1 MSGVKRALRQFTFG
15 TGKTAGRNSAG
26 RITSFHRGG
35 GAKRLQR
42 TVDHKRNTASSLG
55 VVERI
60 EYDPNRSSKIA
71 LVRWIEGVHHRRR
84 QAASANAAS
93 PKLLHLD
100 PAATDANS
108 IRGVFALNSMLP
120 HAHAGTS
127 SRELFLSALASK
139 AKGSESESVSSLG
152 IPRFAVAAARAP
164 FFAQR
169 AIGEETLE
177 VRHWRRN
184 SDAWAHRNKPRG
196 LKDPSFRV
204 IQNHFAISGNLGE
217 VAAKEEVWEVVAQLV
232 GLSLGILI
240 LDTPGLVKSYG
251 VISLTWLSMRLL
263 HLWLCYESLSVL
275 QFNTINIKRA
285 RILVKSH
292 VLHSTVPGCTDS
304 NREVNILA
312 WSQFMKPKIIFGL
325 PLEKMDG
332 VERSY
337 FMVEALIKLYAS
349 EKYIL
354 MVNQQTEDLRFY
366 VSFKVGATNVSVLRS
381 VWQSFWLSENWDSDD
396 NVRDQ
401 IATSLMELEEKF
413 EDFIQKL
420 KDAEWDTQQ
429 FNLKVPKEIF
439 IDDNTNSL

>member
-184 SDAWAHRNKPRG
+184 SDAWAHRNKR
-196 LKDPSFRV
+196 KA
-204 IQNHFAISGNLGE
+204 AISWQSI
-217 VAAKEEVWEVVAQLV
+217 ARR
-232 GLSLGILI
+232 SLGSGCSTGWPFFRHI
-240 LDTPGLVKSYG
+240 DSGY
-251 VISLTWLSMRLL
+251 TWP
-263 HLWLCYESLSVL
+263 C
-275 QFNTINIKRA
+275 
-285 RILVKSH
+285 
-292 VLHSTVPGCTDS
+292 
-304 NREVNILA
+304 
-312 WSQFMKPKIIFGL
+312 KIIWCNFVNL
-325 PLEKMDG
+325 VEEKNINAMKKKYKKLKKQQ
-332 VERSY
+332 VEELNQSSSLRKCCFS
-337 FMVEALIKLYAS
+337 
-349 EKYIL
+349 L
-354 MVNQQTEDLRFY
+354 MIG
-366 VSFKVGATNVSVLRS
+366 KVGATNVSVLRS

>member
-1 MSGVKRALRQFTFG
+1 MKIQRLKIYIYVVIRIIVTLTWRKECKSRKSTNPTLKEEKMSGVKRALRQFTFG

-120 HAHAGTS
+120 HTHAGTS

-184 SDAWAHRNKPRG
+184 SDAWAHRNKR
-196 LKDPSFRV
+196 KA
-204 IQNHFAISGNLGE
+204 AIS
-217 VAAKEEVWEVVAQLV
+217 
-232 GLSLGILI
+232 
-240 LDTPGLVKSYG
+240 
-251 VISLTWLSMRLL
+251 
-263 HLWLCYESLSVL
+263 
-275 QFNTINIKRA
+275 
-285 RILVKSH
+285 
-292 VLHSTVPGCTDS
+292 
-304 NREVNILA
+304 
-312 WSQFMKPKIIFGL
+312 
-325 PLEKMDG
+325 
-332 VERSY
+332 
-337 FMVEALIKLYAS
+337 
-349 EKYIL
+349 
-354 MVNQQTEDLRFY
+354 
-366 VSFKVGATNVSVLRS
+366 
-381 VWQSFWLSENWDSDD
+381 WQSIARWVDWWCSE
-396 NVRDQ
+396 
-401 IATSLMELEEKF
+401 L
-413 EDFIQKL
+413 
-420 KDAEWDTQQ
+420 
-429 FNLKVPKEIF
+429 
-439 IDDNTNSL
+439 